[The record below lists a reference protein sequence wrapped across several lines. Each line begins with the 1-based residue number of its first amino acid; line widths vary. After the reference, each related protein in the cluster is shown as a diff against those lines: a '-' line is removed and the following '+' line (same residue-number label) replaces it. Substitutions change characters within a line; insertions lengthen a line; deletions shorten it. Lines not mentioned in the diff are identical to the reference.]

1 MISSAKLDGRGKAGF
16 IDERMS
22 AGEAQSITG
31 LLHALR
37 NGAEEAGDAIYA
49 AAYAQLRVIARHQ
62 LGVESGVQTITPTE
76 LVNEAYLKLCGARAP
91 ELNDRRHFL
100 AIAARAMRQVL
111 IERAR
116 ARRAIKRDSGE
127 RITLSLADAHAFQH
141 DELDLLSLDQALNAL
156 EKVDP
161 RKAKAIE
168 LRLFG
173 GLEFEEI
180 AQQLGVSRATL
191 ARDYRAAEA
200 FLQVTMSGARAR

>member
-1 MISSAKLDGRGKAGF
+1 MGAD
-16 IDERMS
+16 D
-22 AGEAQSITG
+22 AQSITA
-31 LLHALR
+31 LLEALR
-37 NGAEEAGDAIYA
+37 NGAEEAGNAVFA
-49 AAYAQLRVIARHQ
+49 AAYLQLRVLARHQ
-62 LGVESGVQTITPTE
+62 LDVKSGMQTITPTE
-76 LVNEAYLKLCGARAP
+76 LVNEAYLKLCGGRAP
-91 ELNDRRHFL
+91 ELRDRTHFF

-116 ARRAIKRDSGE
+116 ARHAIKRDSGE
-127 RITLSLADAHAFQH
+127 RIALSLVDEHASPH

-156 EKVDP
+156 ENVDA

-200 FLQVTMSGARAR
+200 FLQMTMSGAPAQ

>member
-1 MISSAKLDGRGKAGF
+1 MGAD
-16 IDERMS
+16 
-22 AGEAQSITG
+22 EAQSITD

-37 NGAEEAGDAIYA
+37 NGAEEAGDAVYA

-76 LVNEAYLKLCGARAP
+76 LVNEAYLKLCGGRTP
-91 ELNDRRHFL
+91 QLSDRRHFF

-116 ARRAIKRDSGE
+116 ARQAIKRDSGE
-127 RITLSLADAHAFQH
+127 RITLSLADALGSPH

-156 EKVDP
+156 EKVDA
-161 RKAKAIE
+161 RKAKAVE

-173 GLEFEEI
+173 GFEFEEI

-200 FLQVTMSGARAR
+200 FLQMTMSGAPAQ